1 MKSVFFL
8 GLVSLLFVFATSSCD
23 GESPNIPT
31 GRFKH
36 SKYPSTYTFSGK
48 TVFFSSSGGQGG
60 RVLDWKLRKLDVS
73 LKEELEAE
81 RLYRIDYLERWSSK
95 PDGDKDGS
103 KKRELEEIRKLDW
116 KGYALRHSKTETPL
130 QEIIRIEGPR
140 NQARELE
147 SEPLFFIHEKQ
158 QLIAVMTG
166 EIYLAEPAGK

>member
-8 GLVSLLFVFATSSCD
+8 RLVSLLFVSATSSCD

-48 TVFFSSSGGQGG
+48 TVFFSPGGQGG

-73 LKEELEAE
+73 LKDELEAE
-81 RLYRIDYLERWSSK
+81 RLYRIDYLERWTSK
-95 PDGDKDGS
+95 PDDDKDGS
-103 KKRELEEIRKLDW
+103 KKRELEEIRNLDW
-116 KGYALRHSKTETPL
+116 KGYALRHSKTQPPL

-147 SEPLFFIHEKQ
+147 SEPLFLIHEKQ
-158 QLIAVMTG
+158 QLIAVMNG
-166 EIYLAEPAGK
+166 EVYLAEPAAK